1 MKLLDFFGALA
12 FGNPSGLW
20 PVVLGEELLVVENGV
35 LKIGYDFFVS
45 RGYNAILDIKYFT
58 SNFTHVLCV

>member
-1 MKLLDFFGALA
+1 VKLLDFFGAFA
-12 FGNPSGLW
+12 FGNPGGLR

-45 RGYNAILDIKYFT
+45 RGYNTILDINYFS
-58 SNFTHVLCV
+58 SNFTHVLSV